1 MLGLYFLPMDEFDQ
15 VFNVIEYDNFDET
28 KMYRIEMEVR
38 INGELRN
45 AKCLVNIPD
54 RERAYSF
61 VNRLNAHW
69 DDIYRIPRWIEKF
82 IERIL

>member
-1 MLGLYFLPMDEFDQ
+1 MNELDQ
-15 VFNVIEYDNFDET
+15 IFKVIEVDGICEIPL
-28 KMYRIEMEVR
+28 YRIEMEVR

-45 AKCLVNIPD
+45 AKCLVDIPD
-54 RERAYSF
+54 REQAYSF
-61 VNRLNAHW
+61 VDRLNEHW